1 MRKCVREREGV
12 REGERERERER
23 DRERERVCE
32 REIGEIEEE
41 LELRSER
48 LQDFT

>member
-1 MRKCVREREGV
+1 MCERECVRERV
-12 REGERERERER
+12 ERERET
-23 DRERERVCE
+23 ERERVCE